1 MFELFAAH
9 AHLHNVVEAPDYVVE
24 SVSQPR
30 VVVMAP
36 EVARRPAALPLPL
49 TKPDHEV
56 IAALRPM
63 VLETTGDAQPGL
75 RHYPSRGGAYLE
87 DAAMAREIRRL

>member
-9 AHLHNVVEAPDYVVE
+9 AHLHNVVEDPDYVVG

-30 VVVMAP
+30 VVMGS
-36 EVARRPAALPLPL
+36 EVARRPAAAVPLPL
-49 TKPDHEV
+49 TTPDHDV

-63 VLETTGDAQPGL
+63 VLESTEHAQPGL
-75 RHYPSRGGAYLE
+75 RHYPSRGDAYLE
-87 DAAMAREIRRL
+87 DATMAREIRRL